1 MSFLKA
7 ARNISIKGMSKVWM
21 RNWRVFRKMFWR
33 AMVPTLFEPLLYLV
47 GLGLGLALY
56 IPKIAGLTYLEF
68 IAPGLVASSAMFG
81 ASYECTYYSFIRMK
95 YEKVYDAMLAT
106 PLTIEEVIAGEILWG
121 ATRSLLTA
129 TVFLAAVVL
138 FGLVKSP
145 LVLLVFPVIFLTG
158 LLFGIIGMVYTAI
171 IPDIG
176 LFNYY
181 FTLFITPLFL
191 FSGIFYPVEALPR
204 WAQKI
209 ALFTPL
215 YHVVEVCR
223 SLSQG
228 LVSQALFQGLA
239 WLVLSIVLLFLIPIV
254 LMKRRLIK

>member
-1 MSFLKA
+1 MIFLKVIK
-7 ARNISIKGMSKVWM
+7 NISIKGMAKVWL

-56 IPKIAGLTYLEF
+56 IPKISGLSYLEF

-106 PLTIEEVIAGEILWG
+106 PLTIEEVIGGEILWG

-129 TVFLAAVVL
+129 TVFLVGVVL

-145 LVLLVFPVIFLTG
+145 LVLLVFPVIFIAG

-191 FSGIFYPVEALPR
+191 FSGIFYPVEALPA

-215 YHVVEVCR
+215 YHVVKVCR
-223 SLSQG
+223 GLSQG
-228 LVSQALFQGLA
+228 LVSQALFQSLV
-239 WLVLSIVLLFLIPIV
+239 WLVFSVGLLFLIPIV

>member
-1 MSFLKA
+1 MSFFRVVK
-7 ARNISIKGMSKVWM
+7 NISLKGVVKVWF

-56 IPKIAGLTYLEF
+56 IPKISGLSYLEF

-145 LVLLVFPVIFLTG
+145 LVLLVFPVIFLAG

-191 FSGIFYPVEALPR
+191 FSGIFYPVEALPE
-204 WAQKI
+204 WAEKI
-209 ALFTPL
+209 AFLTPL

-223 SLSQG
+223 GLSQG
-228 LVSQALFQGLA
+228 LVSQALFQSLA
-239 WLVLSIVLLFLIPIV
+239 WLVLWVFLLFLVPIV